1 MKKKLMAL
9 AMACAL
15 TFGLSACSSD
25 ETVDYVAAMT
35 VDNVAVPEGVF
46 NYYMGTGKD
55 YLLQYGLDLE
65 SETAASYLSLIEE
78 QTVEIITEIA
88 VIKAS
93 AIERGL
99 EVDADDLAAEMDVE
113 IAAFGSDEYFQEFLD
128 AYTLTEEDVEWI
140 VEFQLLAE
148 MLYEDVTSEV
158 TATDEELEAA
168 YNEDPAVFDQF
179 KYSHILVSVI
189 YDSAE
194 SVWQDAYDVAAGYIA
209 DINAGT
215 ATFEELAANNGDSTS
230 LSGGDLGTFITAYES
245 PYVPEFTAAALELRE
260 VGEMTQEPVR
270 TDYGYHLILL
280 NDAVTGY
287 ENLSEEIY
295 ETLIVGDKN
304 TLYNE
309 FVEAALAEAEIQQDF
324 ERVYGVDAVEES
336 TEEPGEGTTPE
347 DAQ

>member
-25 ETVDYVAAMT
+25 ESVDYVAAMT

-65 SETAASYLSLIEE
+65 SETAATYLALIEE

-88 VIKAS
+88 VIKAA

-99 EVDADDLAAEMDVE
+99 EVDAEDLAAEMEIE

-128 AYTLTEEDVEWI
+128 AYTMTEDDVEWI

-158 TATDEELEAA
+158 AATDEELEAA
-168 YNEDPAVFDQF
+168 YNADPAAFDQF
-179 KYSHILVSVI
+179 KYSHILVYVD
-189 YDSAE
+189 YYAVE
-194 SVWQDAYDVAAGYIA
+194 SVWEEAYDVAAGYIA
-209 DINAGT
+209 AINEGI
-215 ATFEELAANNGDSTS
+215 ATFEELAVNNGDSTS
-230 LSGGDLGTFITAYES
+230 YTGGDLGTFITAYES
-245 PYVPEFTAAALELRE
+245 PYVPEFTAAALELTE
-260 VGEMTQEPVR
+260 IGEMTQEPVR
-270 TDYGYHLILL
+270 TDYGYHLIML

-287 ENLSEEIY
+287 ENLKEEIY

-304 TLYNE
+304 TIYSD
-309 FVEAALAEAEIQQDF
+309 FVEAAIEAAEIQQDF
-324 ERVYGVDAVEES
+324 ERVYGVTAE
-336 TEEPGEGTTPE
+336 TEDEAE
-347 DAQ
+347 